1 MQIERQLNLDS
12 FTNPHVKVG
21 INVQYTSSWVANFVT
36 RILKKY
42 AISVQQYNVLRVL
55 ELNHPEPL
63 TIKNISQTMVD
74 INSNV
79 SRLVDKLVVKKLV
92 ERHQE
97 VFDKR
102 KVKITITEEGLKVAK
117 EATVE
122 LIKQFTEEAK
132 SITTEEANLL
142 SDLLDKL
149 RS

>member
-1 MQIERQLNLDS
+1 VGSQLC
-12 FTNPHVKVG
+12 
-21 INVQYTSSWVANFVT
+21 YTYFEKI
-36 RILKKY
+36 RY
-42 AISVQQYNVLRVL
+42 VLRVL